1 MLCLKMF
8 ISMKRSYLTT
18 ILTLGILSV
27 AEVKAFTINATATAI
42 VISPTNASID
52 AAAELLKSASTG
64 MLTLSIPGAGASSTK
79 DAVPDGMTLT
89 STGVRG
95 NTIVF
100 STTDTAPLA
109 ALVTALA
116 TSGGTVGV
124 NGTLNTGQGVSLT
137 ITHAVDNGNG
147 KGTVHAI
154 VAYD

>member
-1 MLCLKMF
+1 MRPYFQLSCVS
-8 ISMKRSYLTT
+8 ISLFV
-18 ILTLGILSV
+18 GILVFIFVETACS
-27 AEVKAFTINATATAI
+27 ASATAVVGCTIVSTTDVAI
-42 VISPTNASID
+42 T
-52 AAAELLKSASTG
+52 AAAELLQSASTG
-64 MLTLSIPGAGASSTK
+64 ALTLSIPGAGASALK
-79 DAVPDGMTLT
+79 DGATDGMTLT

-109 ALVTALA
+109 ALVSALT

-124 NGTLNTGQGVSLT
+124 NGTLSTGQGVSLS